1 MKVIFTCGGTGGH
14 INPALAVARLLRERK
29 PECEILFVGGQNGM
43 ECDLVPKAGF
53 RLETLDPASFSRSL
67 SPKGI
72 CHNVAGA
79 YKNLRALSK
88 ARGILRRFQPDV
100 ILGTGGFASFPI
112 LREGTRLGIPTC
124 VHESNAVPGLTTRM
138 VADKVNKILVSF
150 PESRSQYKHP
160 ERVEAV
166 GMPVDQAFLYT
177 SREEARQRLGLDEK
191 PLVIST
197 WGSLGAREM
206 NKVIAGFMK
215 LEQGQGRF
223 HHIHATG
230 SFGWKWMPRYVA
242 DQGVDL
248 ANCPDIEMRE
258 YIYNMPELMAA
269 ADIVIGRAG
278 ASTLNEIAV
287 SGTPCI
293 IVPSPNVT
301 DNHQEKNARILADR
315 GAAQV
320 IRESEC
326 TPQMLYDQVCA
337 LLDNPA
343 RCRAMRRALLD
354 MAVVDSAERIY
365 AAMLALTKKK

>member
-14 INPALAVARLLRERK
+14 INPAIAVANVLRERR
-29 PECEILFVGGQNGM
+29 PECEILFVGGEGGM

-79 YKNLRALSK
+79 YKNLRALSRAK
-88 ARGILRRFQPDV
+88 RILRQFRPDV

-112 LREGTRLGIPTC
+112 LKEGTRLGIPTC
-124 VHESNAVPGLTTRM
+124 VHESNAVPGLTTRL
-138 VADKVNKILVSF
+138 VADRVDKILVSF

-177 SREEARQRLGLDEK
+177 SREEARERLGLGEK
-191 PLVIST
+191 PLVVSA

-215 LEQGQGRF
+215 LEQKEDRF
-223 HHIHATG
+223 RHIHATG
-230 SFGWKWMPRYVA
+230 SFGWKWMPQYVA
-242 DQGVDL
+242 DLGVDL
-248 ANCPDIEMRE
+248 ASCPDIEMRE

-269 ADIVIGRAG
+269 ADLIIGRAG

-320 IRESEC
+320 IRESDC
-326 TPQMLYDQVCA
+326 TPQVLYDQVCA

-343 RCRAMRRALLD
+343 RRRAMRRALLD

-365 AAMLALTKKK
+365 AALLSLTKKK